1 MINPYILETHKDRL
15 VNDAVINFKVD
26 FSKGKH
32 IYFSKENK
40 SYISITTMLKELGI
54 SPSYDSVN
62 KEVLEQAKKYG
73 DQVHQ
78 DIENYCK
85 FNESFTAE
93 ADKFIVWSKN
103 NQINFVGSEYRVHN
117 KEFAGSIDLIYRQNN
132 ELVIS
137 DIKTTSQVHK
147 EAVSWQLSLYRYLL
161 GEKIEKATCIHI
173 RPDLFE
179 VIDIPLKSNEEC
191 ENLLN
196 DYLYKGKYDVAL
208 LEEQQI
214 QVLVDL
220 QETINNLKQQQK
232 EAENKLQT
240 IKDAI
245 MNAMDEKNLLSVEIE
260 LNDRKLKI
268 TKVAPKDKE
277 TIDYKQLL
285 IDNPSLD
292 IEPYKSYSPVKPF
305 LRIS

>member
-15 VNDAVINFKVD
+15 VNDAVINFKFDGVRHVY
-26 FSKGKH
+26 S
-32 IYFSKENK
+32 SKENK
-40 SYISITTMLKELGI
+40 NYTSITRVLKELGI

-62 KEVLEQAKKYG
+62 TEILEQAKNYG
-73 DQVHQ
+73 DQVHG

-93 ADKFIVWSKN
+93 ADKFIMWSKN
-103 NQINFVGSEYRVHN
+103 NKINFVASEYRVHN

-137 DIKTTSQVHK
+137 DIKTTSQIHK
-147 EAVSWQLSLYRYLL
+147 ESVSWQLSLYRYLL

-179 VIDIPLKSNEEC
+179 VVDIPLKSNEEC

-232 EAENKLQT
+232 EAENKLQE
-240 IKDAI
+240 IKDKI
-245 MNAMDEKNLLSVEIE
+245 MNAMDDKNLLSVEIE

-277 TIDYKQLL
+277 NIDYKTL
-285 IDNPSLD
+285 IQDHPE
-292 IEPYKSYSPVKPF
+292 IEIDKYKSYTPVKPYIK
-305 LRIS
+305 IS

>member
-54 SPSYDSVN
+54 SPSYESVDEETL
-62 KEVLEQAKKYG
+62 KIAEDYG
-73 DQVHQ
+73 NTIHS

-103 NQINFVGSEYRVHN
+103 NNINFVSSEYRVHN
-117 KEFAGSIDLIYRQNN
+117 KEFAGSIDLIYRQNT

-137 DIKTTSQVHK
+137 DIKTTSQIHK
-147 EAVSWQLSLYRYLL
+147 ESVSWQLSLYRYLL

-179 VIDIPLKSNEEC
+179 VVDIPLKSNEEC

-220 QETINNLKQQQK
+220 QDTINNLKQQQK

-240 IKDAI
+240 IKDTI
-245 MNAMDEKNLLSVEIE
+245 MNAMDEKNLLSVDIE

-277 TIDYKQLL
+277 AIDYKTL
-285 IDNPSLD
+285 IQDHPEIELD
-292 IEPYKSYSPVKPF
+292 KYKSYSPVKPYIK
-305 LRIS
+305 IS

>member
-15 VNDAVINFKVD
+15 VNDAVINFKFDEIRHVY
-26 FSKGKH
+26 S
-32 IYFSKENK
+32 SKENK
-40 SYISITTMLKELGI
+40 NYLSITRVLKELGI
-54 SPSYDSVN
+54 SPSYDSVDEETL
-62 KEVLEQAKKYG
+62 KRAADYG
-73 DQVHQ
+73 NTIHS

-93 ADKFIVWSKN
+93 ADKFIMWSKN

-117 KEFAGSIDLIYRQNN
+117 RVFAGSIDLIYRQNN

-147 EAVSWQLSLYRYLL
+147 ESVSWQLSLYRYLL

-179 VIDIPLKSNEEC
+179 VMDIPLKSNEEC

-220 QETINNLKQQQK
+220 QKTIDALKQQQK
-232 EAENKLQT
+232 EAENKIQV
-240 IKDAI
+240 IKDAL
-245 MNAMDEKNLLSVEIE
+245 MNAMNEKNLLSVEVE
-260 LNDRKLKI
+260 LNDKTIKI

-277 TIDYKQLL
+277 KIDYEQLL
-285 IDNPSLD
+285 KDNPNIELD
-292 IEPYKSYSPVKPF
+292 KYKSYTPVKPF

>member
-1 MINPYILETHKDRL
+1 MINPYILETHKERL
-15 VNDAVINFKVD
+15 VNDAFINFKFD
-26 FSKGKH
+26 EKKH
-32 IYFSKENK
+32 IYSSKENPN
-40 SYISITTMLKELGI
+40 YTSITRLLREMQIT
-54 SPSYDSVN
+54 PSYGSVDEDTL
-62 KEVLEQAKKYG
+62 KRAADYG
-73 DQVHQ
+73 NTIHS

-85 FNESFTAE
+85 LGDSFTAE

-103 NQINFVGSEYRVHN
+103 NNINFVGSEYRVHDD
-117 KEFAGSIDLIYRQNN
+117 KLAGSIDLIYRQNN

-161 GEKIEKATCIHI
+161 KEDIKKATCIHI
-173 RPDLFE
+173 RPNVFE

-191 ENLLN
+191 ENLLKCYFN
-196 DYLYKGKYDVAL
+196 NEAYNVAV

-214 QVLVDL
+214 QVLMDL
-220 QETINNLKQQQK
+220 QDTINTLKQQQK

-240 IKDAI
+240 IKDAL
-245 MNAMDEKNLLSVEIE
+245 MNAMDNKGLVSVEIE
-260 LNDRKLKI
+260 LENKKVKI

-285 IDNPSLD
+285 IDNPNLD
-292 IEPYKSYSPVKPF
+292 IEPYKSYSPVKPYIK
-305 LRIS
+305 IS

>member
-15 VNDAVINFKVD
+15 VNDAVINFKFD
-26 FSKGKH
+26 GSKNKH
-32 IYFSKENK
+32 SYSSKENK
-40 SYISITTMLKELGI
+40 SYIPITTMLKELGI
-54 SPSYDSVN
+54 SPSYDNVN

-147 EAVSWQLSLYRYLL
+147 ESVSWQLSLYRYLL

-240 IKDAI
+240 IKDAL

-277 TIDYKQLL
+277 TIDYKKLL
-285 IDNPSLD
+285 IDNPNLD
-292 IEPYKSYSPVKPF
+292 IEPYKTYSPVKPYIK
-305 LRIS
+305 IS